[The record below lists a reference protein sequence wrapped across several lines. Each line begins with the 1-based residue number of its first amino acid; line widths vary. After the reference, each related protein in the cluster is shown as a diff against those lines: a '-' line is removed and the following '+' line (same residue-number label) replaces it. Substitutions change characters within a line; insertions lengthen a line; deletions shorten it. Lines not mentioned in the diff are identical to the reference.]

1 MAELSEEAVEALFG
15 QQLAEWETARTN
27 YAKLSRVE
35 ERKLTVNG
43 STIIVQ
49 YNPERL
55 RSSAAKVDRASIE
68 HRQCFLC
75 KPNRPAE
82 QQWIEWGDYEIIVNP
97 YPIFPKHFTI
107 PTRTHTAQRII
118 SRFRD
123 MMTLALL
130 MKGYTVFYNGPEC
143 GASAPDHCHF
153 QAGVQGFMPIEAEL
167 RHTVLTEVARD
178 DTRATLNEVNL
189 GGRHCYVI
197 ESTDVDAGCK
207 LFEQLYA
214 SLPMSEGQAEPMMNV
229 LCRAE
234 NQQCITVVIPRRK
247 HRPACY
253 NAEGESRMLISPAS
267 VDLGGVVIASRKED
281 FERITAEDI
290 AAIFSEVCITDA
302 DVACIN
308 DKLNKKGYKT
318 TN

>member
-1 MAELSEEAVEALFG
+1 
-15 QQLAEWETARTN
+15 
-27 YAKLSRVE
+27 
-35 ERKLTVNG
+35 
-43 STIIVQ
+43 
-49 YNPERL
+49 
-55 RSSAAKVDRASIE
+55 
-68 HRQCFLC
+68 
-75 KPNRPAE
+75 
-82 QQWIEWGDYEIIVNP
+82 
-97 YPIFPKHFTI
+97 
-107 PTRTHTAQRII
+107 
-118 SRFRD
+118 
-123 MMTLALL
+123 
-130 MKGYTVFYNGPEC
+130 
-143 GASAPDHCHF
+143 
-153 QAGVQGFMPIEAEL
+153 MPIEAEL
-167 RHTVLTEVARD
+167 RHTVLAEVARD

-189 GGRHCYVI
+189 GGRYCYVI

-234 NQQCITVVIPRRK
+234 NQQCITVVIPRRN
-247 HRPACY
+247 HRPACC

>member
-1 MAELSEEAVEALFG
+1 
-15 QQLAEWETARTN
+15 
-27 YAKLSRVE
+27 
-35 ERKLTVNG
+35 
-43 STIIVQ
+43 
-49 YNPERL
+49 
-55 RSSAAKVDRASIE
+55 
-68 HRQCFLC
+68 
-75 KPNRPAE
+75 
-82 QQWIEWGDYEIIVNP
+82 
-97 YPIFPKHFTI
+97 
-107 PTRTHTAQRII
+107 
-118 SRFRD
+118 

-167 RHTVLTEVARD
+167 RHTVLAEVARD

-197 ESTDVDAGCK
+197 ESTDVDAGCR

-214 SLPMSEGQAEPMMNV
+214 TLPMSEGQAEPMMNV
-229 LCRAE
+229 LCMKESEQR
-234 NQQCITVVIPRRK
+234 CITVVIPRRK

-253 NAEGESRMLISPAS
+253 YAEGVQRLLVSPAS

-308 DKLNKKGYKT
+308 DKLINKG
-318 TN
+318 

>member
-167 RHTVLTEVARD
+167 QHARLTELARE
-178 DTRATLNEVNL
+178 DTRGTLSEVNQ

-197 ESTDVDAGCK
+197 EYTEVDAGCR

-229 LCRAE
+229 LCMKESERR
-234 NQQCITVVIPRRK
+234 CITVVIPRRK

-253 NAEGESRMLISPAS
+253 YAEGVQRLLVSPAS

-308 DKLNKKGYKT
+308 DKLINKG
-318 TN
+318 